1 MLPWPVSFPNLN
13 FFNPA
18 RDGALALES
27 TVQQIEQLSTLAI
40 DMPEL
45 LPRIIKIAEARD
57 AALSIEETETIQ
69 ENGQRNVERH
79 QILTA
84 LAPHLP
90 MRINREVKRE
100 WLLSQPVSDYLWNR
114 APLSPGSGL
123 S

>member
-1 MLPWPVSFPNLN
+1 MSLVTSLTNTTRSAPVLPWPVSFPNLN

-57 AALSIEETETIQ
+57 AALSIEET
-69 ENGQRNVERH
+69 RNNPGKMANA
-79 QILTA
+79 T
-84 LAPHLP
+84 
-90 MRINREVKRE
+90 
-100 WLLSQPVSDYLWNR
+100 LSAIRS
-114 APLSPGSGL
+114 
-123 S
+123 